1 MVYLLFWLNSLL
13 VKFVQKKF
21 NVPGHWRHGGRFRH
35 ATFTRHES
43 HRPVQLY
50 VQCEKPGEVQDAKK
64 TTIFTSHR
72 SSDGHLTGAI
82 YIQISIG
89 HFERY
94 SIVNRIRTVRS
105 RQYWFSSIWAR
116 WNEINWPVR
125 HFWLRMSPLASI
137 YDVILNFILPDPSS
151 RLKNIPD
158 YIESSSLMTTV
169 SSRQEKSIQFNL
181 SNNNELNHYN

>member
-13 VKFVQKKF
+13 VKFVEKKF
-21 NVPGHWRHGGRFRH
+21 NVPGHWSHGGRFRH

-137 YDVILNFILPDPSS
+137 YDVILNFILPSIH
-151 RLKNIPD
+151 RPD
-158 YIESSSLMTTV
+158 WKTFPI
-169 SSRQEKSIQFNL
+169 I
-181 SNNNELNHYN
+181 SNPLR